1 MGSTDLNPFLCTYVC
16 MSIVLECTYVYL
28 SHSAP
33 PPSPDP
39 VEQLRDNPALMEYKE
54 PQPVG
59 LELVERVHKDPAAPH
74 AAFKCT
80 MCECFFNDD
89 NARMLH
95 CKGRRHRLN
104 YKVGWGRSG

>member
-1 MGSTDLNPFLCTYVC
+1 
-16 MSIVLECTYVYL
+16 
-28 SHSAP
+28 
-33 PPSPDP
+33 
-39 VEQLRDNPALMEYKE
+39 MEYKE

-59 LELVERVHKDPAAPH
+59 LELVERVHNDPAAPH

-104 YKVGWGRSG
+104 YKVGGAGVGEFGVCVCVCVSAVCGKCSFQKVRTYIV